1 MKRTLA
7 SILVLSAFVTV
18 TTLTASADDLES
30 LSGKWSLKKKSP
42 EGQPITQSV
51 EIKKDKFTFEIKD
64 GDGKTVLYAEGSIKL
79 EKLGAFKSI
88 KFFNIKAGQSAS
100 STESVDEERQSVYQL
115 GDGTWTLAANF
126 DAVRDEKP
134 SVDVYT
140 KAGN

>member
-1 MKRTLA
+1 MKNILA
-7 SILVLSAFVTV
+7 NILAVSALVITFTF
-18 TTLTASADDLES
+18 TASADDLDS

-42 EGQPITQSV
+42 DGQTITQSI
-51 EIKKDKFTFEIKD
+51 EIKKDKFTFEIKGSD
-64 GDGKTVLYAEGSIKL
+64 GNTVLYAEGSIKL

-100 STESVDEERQSVYQL
+100 QTESVDEERLSIYQL
-115 GDGTWTLAANF
+115 GEGTWTLAANF